1 MAVRQGRTGAFKERQ
16 GGQRNGESKVLE
28 ARRDRIIVR
37 ERGGCGDGDYYMTC
51 RRKESFSEGKER

>member
-16 GGQRNGESKVLE
+16 GGQPNGESKGLE

-37 ERGGCGDGDYYMTC
+37 ERGCGDGDYYMTC
-51 RRKESFSEGKER
+51 RRKESFCKGKER